1 MKNLFST
8 ILIISLYFQ
17 IHLVKAQS
25 ALPVLNKQVVE
36 YVNTVIGKQVDRGE
50 CWDLANQALKRI
62 NAEWDK
68 KYAYGKPLNP
78 KKDEIFPGDMIQ
90 FEGVK
95 VEYQKENMIFK
106 EEMKHH
112 TAVVYKVIE
121 PGVYQLAHQNTSFSG
136 RKVGLSELRL
146 DSVKKGKL
154 KFYRPTKEKI

>member
-1 MKNLFST
+1 MSKRIIYLIVI
-8 ILIISLYFQ
+8 ILLLSIDL
-17 IHLVKAQS
+17 KAQRHV
-25 ALPVLNKQVVE
+25 PPLNKKVIE
-36 YVNTVIGKQVDRGE
+36 YVNSVIGKQVDRGE
-50 CWDLANQALKRI
+50 CWDLANQALIKI
-62 NAEWDK
+62 DAEWDK
-68 KYAYGKPLNP
+68 KYAYGKALNP
-78 KKDEIFPGDMIQ
+78 KKDEIYPGDMIQ

-95 VEYQKENMIFK
+95 VEYQKDNMILK

-112 TAVVYKVIE
+112 TAVVYKVLE